1 MKKQK
6 NIIITLLVL
15 AIINIVSMSRV
26 YADPNSS
33 KGFAEYDDT
42 QAEEEAQEMLQEQQ
56 KEIENN
62 AGKSSNN
69 YLDNLRIEGYEIS
82 PKFDKQTIEYTVKGT
97 IKESEINIIATP
109 SDNKATIQGAGKV
122 KVQGNDQ
129 FRIDVIAES
138 GTVRTYTIY
147 LNGQTNQAQQNEE
160 EMKTEEQFREDDA
173 TEESNVEKEELESTL
188 ETENGKIDNTNSST
202 SEKTINIVWIIIAIF
217 AVIIIIIAIWKRK
230 K

>member
-15 AIINIVSMSRV
+15 AIINIVSISRV

-69 YLDNLRIEGYEIS
+69 YLEDLKIEGYEIS
-82 PKFDKQTIEYTVKGT
+82 PKFDKQTIEYKINGT

-109 SDNKATIQGAGKV
+109 SDSRATIQGARKV
-122 KVQGNDQ
+122 KVEGNDQ
-129 FRIDVIAES
+129 FRIDVIAET

-147 LNGQTNQAQQNEE
+147 LNGQGQQNETVVQNE
-160 EMKTEEQFREDDA
+160 GQLQENNENG
-173 TEESNVEKEELESTL
+173 ESNIDETETSETTL

-202 SEKTINIVWIIIAIF
+202 SETTINIVWIIIAIV